1 MSTCTGC
8 QLDALHGSNRNIRH
22 LLTTT
27 RLRVLWGPPC
37 PASDLVTIPIYGAGH
52 ITIRKSTV
60 AAWEALSG
68 VLRWADY
75 KTRAGDTGAY
85 NCRRITGGRGW
96 SLHAYGI
103 AADLNWNSNPYG
115 PVLRTDMPA
124 SMVHAIQAICTHSG
138 AQVFRWGGTYTGN
151 KDAMHFEIVCSPTD
165 LATGIDDATV
175 KGRTPAQTLPWP
187 GLLRRGDTGPA
198 IVQLGFLL
206 RLCGYKGF
214 NLSERST
221 HVFDALRRFQRNN
234 GLRVT
239 GQLDRVTWA
248 KLEAKARAK
257 QARKKATKR

>member
-1 MSTCTGC
+1 MSTCIGC
-8 QLDALHGSNRNIRH
+8 QVDAAHGANRQIRR

-37 PASDLVTIPIYGAGH
+37 PTSDLVTIPIYGAGH
-52 ITIRKSTV
+52 ITIRKATQ
-60 AAWEALSG
+60 AAWGALSD
-68 VLRWADY
+68 VLRWAHY
-75 KTRAGDTGAY
+75 ATRAGDTGAY
-85 NCRRITGGRGW
+85 NCRPITGGKGY

-124 SMVHAIQAICTHSG
+124 SMVHAIEAIRTHSG
-138 AQVFRWGGTYTGN
+138 AQVFRWGGTYAGN
-151 KDAMHFEIVCSPTD
+151 KDAMHYEIVCSPTD

-175 KGRTPAQTLPWP
+175 AGRIPAETLEWP

-198 IVQLGFLL
+198 VVQLGFLL
-206 RLCGYKGF
+206 RLAGYKGF
-214 NLSERST
+214 NLSERSA

-239 GQLDRVTWA
+239 GQLDWVTWV
-248 KLEAKARAK
+248 KLVAKARAK
-257 QARKKATKR
+257 GKRP